1 MLFREIMFYC
11 ENHTKHT
18 YTVIFV
24 EVNLIVTCARSLRT
38 VPSQFNVHNNNGD
51 LNGAEEV

>member
-1 MLFREIMFYC
+1 MFYC